1 MQYSVIQRTHMGN
14 PVVEILSDGQPWGAD
29 RLGPAHFSFGI
40 TKARMIRASLPAITQ
55 LADSL
60 GGNPWPGQTQSFTDL
75 TRAGVVAVEVTKRD
89 DFQGVGGVQVNQPY
103 LDLRSGQTSLGLGVR
118 KCQAILDLWPR
129 IDAFLSDNG
138 QKLLL
143 KS

>member
-1 MQYSVIQRTHMGN
+1 MQYSVLERSHMGN
-14 PVVEILSDGQPWGAD
+14 PVLEILGDGQPWGTD
-29 RLGPAHFSFGI
+29 RVGPEHFSFGI
-40 TKARMIRASLPAITQ
+40 IKARMIRAAIPVITQ
-55 LADSL
+55 FVDSL
-60 GGNPWPGQTQSFTDL
+60 GGNPWPGQTQSVTDG
-75 TRAGVVAVEVTKRD
+75 TRSGVITVEVAKKD
-89 DFQGVGGVQVNQPY
+89 DFQRVGGGQVNQPY
-103 LDLRSGQTSLGLGVR
+103 LELRSGKTSLGLGVR

>member
-1 MQYSVIQRTHMGN
+1 
-14 PVVEILSDGQPWGAD
+14 
-29 RLGPAHFSFGI
+29 
-40 TKARMIRASLPAITQ
+40 
-55 LADSL
+55 
-60 GGNPWPGQTQSFTDL
+60 
-75 TRAGVVAVEVTKRD
+75 
-89 DFQGVGGVQVNQPY
+89 
-103 LDLRSGQTSLGLGVR
+103 VR

>member
-14 PVVEILSDGQPWGAD
+14 PVVEILRDDQPWGTEH
-29 RLGPAHFSFGI
+29 LGPEHFSFGL
-40 TKARMIRASLPAITQ
+40 TKARMIRAALPVITQ
-55 LADSL
+55 FVDSL

-75 TRAGVVAVEVTKRD
+75 TGAGVVAVNVTKRD
-89 DFQGVGGVQVNQPY
+89 DFKGVGGVQVNQPY
-103 LDLRSGQTSLGLGVR
+103 LDLRCGQTSLGLGVR

>member
-29 RLGPAHFSFGI
+29 RLGPEHFSFGI
-40 TKARMIRASLPAITQ
+40 TKARMIRAALPAITQ

-60 GGNPWPGQTQSFTDL
+60 GGNPWPGQTQLFTDL
-75 TRAGVVAVEVTKRD
+75 TRASVVAVEVTKRD